1 MTDGTLS
8 VFVQLLVIFVFA
20 RFCGVGAIRLRLP
33 ASVGELSAGVLLGV
47 LLASSQAAW
56 PQWNLRVDPGVLVV
70 ITDAAVFFLILFA
83 GVQLQPKEIVRN
95 SPLALGVA
103 LGGIALPLLG
113 GVAIV
118 MGTFPES
125 DLRPVQALVA
135 GIILS
140 ITSIPAAIKILS
152 EIGALRTR
160 VGETIVAAALFDD
173 VIGLFLIAVIASIL
187 KTGAL
192 PQATDFALMLGK
204 ITIFFGVTALLGA
217 RVYPPI
223 QQRISALQIAS
234 LEFSALIIVALTYG
248 VMAELLGLHWILGA
262 FAAGLYF
269 ESSRV
274 GQAAYD
280 EMNLMLGALS
290 AGVMGPLFFASIG
303 LRVDLSAFIEMPGLV
318 ASLILVGFLGKLFG
332 AGLPARLGGLPPR
345 DALAIGAGMSSRG
358 AVELI
363 ILSLAVQAG
372 VFFSSDGGDAHAR
385 HFYSAA
391 VIMVIVCTS
400 LSAMLLGL
408 LGRQRDG

>member
-1 MTDGTLS
+1 MSDGTLS

-20 RFCGVGAIRLRLP
+20 RFCGVGAIRLHLP

-47 LLASSQAAW
+47 FLASSQAAW
-56 PQWNLRVDPGVLVV
+56 PQWNLRVDPDVLAV

-83 GVQLQPKEIVRN
+83 GVQLEPKEIVRN
-95 SPLALGVA
+95 SPMALGVA
-103 LGGIALPLLG
+103 LGGVALPLIG
-113 GVAIV
+113 GFAVV
-118 MGTFPES
+118 MATFPES
-125 DLRPVQALVA
+125 DLRPIQALVA

-140 ITSIPAAIKILS
+140 ITSIPAAIKILG

-173 VIGLFLIAVIASIL
+173 VIGLFSIAVIASIL

-192 PQATDFALMLGK
+192 PHLADFLIMLSK
-204 ITIFFGVTALLGA
+204 IAVFFGVTALLGA

-223 QQRISALQIAS
+223 RQRISALQIAS
-234 LEFSALIIVALTYG
+234 LEFSALIVVALAYG

-274 GQAAYD
+274 GPIAYD
-280 EMNLMLGALS
+280 EMNLMLGALT

-303 LRVDLSAFIEMPGLV
+303 LRVDLSALIEMPGLV
-318 ASLILVGFLGKLFG
+318 VSLVLVGFFGKLLG
-332 AGLPARLGGLPPR
+332 AGLPARLGGQPPR
-345 DALAIGAGMSSRG
+345 DALAIGVGMSSRG

-372 VFFSSDGGDAHAR
+372 VFFVSEGGGAHVR
-385 HFYSAA
+385 HFYSAT

-400 LSAMLLGL
+400 LSALLLGL
-408 LGRQRDG
+408 LGKQRL